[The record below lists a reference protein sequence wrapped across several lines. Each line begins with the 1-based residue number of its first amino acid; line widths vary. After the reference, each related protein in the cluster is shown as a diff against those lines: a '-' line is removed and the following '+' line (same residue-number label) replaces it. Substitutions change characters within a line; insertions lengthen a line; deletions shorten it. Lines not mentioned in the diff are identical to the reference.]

1 MKEELEFPCVEMK
14 AAESFWEKDLVEFEE
29 LFGCPIDIKF
39 SLHLMTSI
47 KFVWLKTFT
56 IL

>member
-1 MKEELEFPCVEMK
+1 MK